1 MDKDLQQKCCMNC
14 RHGGLFVHCDK
25 LKAMPKYAELC
36 EEHIQEV
43 GSWLEKSDKKHKL
56 MRTICCDD
64 FENAWLEFPI
74 AVKEVVTNEIEYNEG
89 LMHNMGS
96 LVKIRP
102 CGEEYGN
109 KTYLGFYIGD
119 MPTHVYSSYNPESNI
134 LTIKNSTNPAIFVPE
149 LKKIIFGYE
158 SWWGE
163 IKNEEELKEITN
175 EDIDNIWYVKLFKK
189 LNLSN
194 KEK

>member
-1 MDKDLQQKCCMNC
+1 
-14 RHGGLFVHCDK
+14 
-25 LKAMPKYAELC
+25 
-36 EEHIQEV
+36 
-43 GSWLEKSDKKHKL
+43 
-56 MRTICCDD
+56 
-64 FENAWLEFPI
+64 
-74 AVKEVVTNEIEYNEG
+74 
-89 LMHNMGS
+89 MHNVGS

-149 LKKIIFGYE
+149 LKRTIFGYE

-163 IKNEEELKEITN
+163 IKSEEELKEITN
-175 EDIDNIWYVKLFKK
+175 EDIDNVWYVKLLRN
-189 LNLSN
+189 LNS
-194 KEK
+194 KEE